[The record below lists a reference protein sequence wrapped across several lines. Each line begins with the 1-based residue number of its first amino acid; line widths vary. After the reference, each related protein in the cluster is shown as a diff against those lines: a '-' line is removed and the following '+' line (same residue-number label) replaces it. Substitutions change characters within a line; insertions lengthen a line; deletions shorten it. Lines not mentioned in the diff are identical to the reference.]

1 MGAVER
7 GGVIWCGGTR
17 ISKVSSNVESKIMI
31 CLWHAV
37 FEKKRI
43 ALAKAPDKSFESEIN
58 FKSVTMHKL

>member
-1 MGAVER
+1 M
-7 GGVIWCGGTR
+7 WGTR